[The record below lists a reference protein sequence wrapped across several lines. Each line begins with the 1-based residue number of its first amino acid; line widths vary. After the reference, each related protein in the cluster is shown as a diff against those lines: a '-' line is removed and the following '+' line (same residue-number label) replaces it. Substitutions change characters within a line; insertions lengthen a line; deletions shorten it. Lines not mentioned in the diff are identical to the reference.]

1 MEFIELLK
9 ESLPS
14 LTSGLLVT
22 MEISVI
28 SLIIAVIL
36 GIIFG
41 VFSIS
46 RSKILKTLATIY
58 LYIIRGTP
66 LMVQALIIYFGIASL
81 IVEKTNP
88 IYCAIIALSLNAGA
102 YMSEI
107 FRAGIMAVDAGQ
119 TEAARSLGL
128 GYFKTMQKIVLP
140 QAIKVMIPSI
150 INQFIV
156 TIKDTSILTVITI
169 RELTASG
176 QIIVARNFKPLQTY
190 AIVGIMYFILI
201 TVLSILS
208 KYIEG
213 SLNHG
218 HKSK

>member
-9 ESLPS
+9 ECLPS

-22 MEISVI
+22 IQISVI

-46 RSKILKTLATIY
+46 RSKILKTLAGIY

-66 LMVQALIIYFGIASL
+66 LMVQALIIYFGIAPL
-81 IVEKTNP
+81 VVERSNP
-88 IYCAIIALSLNAGA
+88 IYCAIIALALNAGA

-107 FRAGIMAVDAGQ
+107 FRAGILAVDVGQ

-128 GYFKTMQKIVLP
+128 GYFKTMQKIILP
-140 QAIKVMIPSI
+140 QAVKVMIPSI

-208 KYIEG
+208 KYIER

>member
-1 MEFIELLK
+1 MQFLELLK
-9 ESLPS
+9 DSLPS

-22 MEISVI
+22 IKISII
-28 SLIIAVIL
+28 SIIIAVIL
-36 GIIFG
+36 GIVFG
-41 VFSIS
+41 IFSIS
-46 RSKILKTLATIY
+46 KNKILKTLYIIY

-66 LMVQALIIYFGIASL
+66 LMVQALIIYFGIAPL
-81 IVEKTNP
+81 IVERSNP
-88 IYCAIIALSLNAGA
+88 MYCAIIALALNAGA

-107 FRAGIMAVDAGQ
+107 FRAGIQAVDVGQ
-119 TEAARSLGL
+119 MEASRSLGL
-128 GYFKTMQKIVLP
+128 GYLKTMQKVILP
-140 QAIKVMIPSI
+140 QAIKVIIPSI

-176 QIIVARNFKPLQTY
+176 QIIVARNFKPLETY

-201 TVLSILS
+201 TTLSILS
-208 KYIEG
+208 KYIER
-213 SLNHG
+213 SLHHG

>member
-9 ESLPS
+9 ECLPS

-22 MEISVI
+22 IQISVI

-46 RSKILKTLATIY
+46 RSKILKTLAGIY

-66 LMVQALIIYFGIASL
+66 LMVQALIIYFGIAPL
-81 IVEKTNP
+81 IVERSNP
-88 IYCAIIALSLNAGA
+88 IYCAIIALALNAGA

-107 FRAGIMAVDAGQ
+107 FRAGIQAVDVGQ

-128 GYFKTMQKIVLP
+128 GYFKTMQKIILP
-140 QAIKVMIPSI
+140 QAVKVMIPSI

-190 AIVGIMYFILI
+190 TIVGIMYFILI

-208 KYIEG
+208 KYIER

>member
-22 MEISVI
+22 IEISVI

-66 LMVQALIIYFGIASL
+66 LMVQALIIYFGIAPL